1 MLKEWDGSG
10 EFERVAVLDGKLRE
24 VQKTK
29 CRWFRQG

>member
-10 EFERVAVLDGKLRE
+10 EFVRVAVLDGKLRE